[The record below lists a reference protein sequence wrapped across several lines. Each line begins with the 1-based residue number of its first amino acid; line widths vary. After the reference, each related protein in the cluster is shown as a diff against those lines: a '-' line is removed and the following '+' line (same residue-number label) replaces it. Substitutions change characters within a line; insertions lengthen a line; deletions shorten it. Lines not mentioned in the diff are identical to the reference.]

1 MRSRLLCFGALC
13 LWLDRPLA
21 SKGGRLDSRWFW
33 GLEKR
38 SDKVERRCQNGT
50 GNFMLSVQGWT
61 YLFYLQDDIYMV
73 GAFSLVTPTEIV
85 FGRGNVAQLND
96 RATTM
101 GTRVLI
107 VHGSNPGRLA
117 EVLPSLTTV
126 EIVQTLSVE
135 KEPDLNALTAAV
147 DQGKKLG
154 VDLVIGIGGG
164 SVMDSAKVLAA
175 MLPSETDLMRHL
187 EVVGEGLP
195 LTAKRL
201 PLILVPTTSGT
212 GAEVTRNAVID
223 IPDAQ
228 RKVSLRDNQLLPD
241 LALIDP
247 ALTDNCPRHVSL
259 HSGLDAITQ
268 VIEPYLSSR
277 ANLFTDM
284 LCKEAIPKGL
294 AALKQLMNG
303 ESKEAR
309 DALAQVSLFGGLA
322 LANSGLGVV
331 HGLAGPLGGLC
342 GAPHGAICGALLPAG
357 IAANRDAVTEA
368 EHKARIDQVIGWI
381 AEVFETNSDQAVPR
395 FHEWI
400 IQSGLPG
407 LESIGVTEEHII
419 AASKA
424 AASSSSMKA
433 NPVELPTAT
442 IEHIMRQ
449 SF

>member
-1 MRSRLLCFGALC
+1 MS
-13 LWLDRPLA
+13 
-21 SKGGRLDSRWFW
+21 
-33 GLEKR
+33 
-38 SDKVERRCQNGT
+38 
-50 GNFMLSVQGWT
+50 SV
-61 YLFYLQDDIYMV
+61 MPA
-73 GAFSLVTPTEIV
+73 AFSLLTPTEIV
-85 FGRGNVAQLND
+85 FGRGHISQLND
-96 RATTM
+96 RASTL
-101 GTRVLI
+101 GTRALI
-107 VHGSNPGRLA
+107 VHGSNPDRLA
-117 EVLPSLTTV
+117 GVLGSLESV
-126 EIVQTLSVE
+126 EIVQTLSVT
-135 KEPDLNALTAAV
+135 KEPELSALLAAIA
-147 DQGKKLG
+147 QGKSLG

-175 MLPSETDLMRHL
+175 MLNSDTELMSHL
-187 EVVGEGLP
+187 EVVGDGLP
-195 LTAKRL
+195 LSALRL

-228 RKVSLRDNQLLPD
+228 RKVSLRDKKLLPD

-247 ALTDNCPRHVSL
+247 ALTDYCPRSVSL
-259 HSGLDAITQ
+259 HSGLDAVTQ

-284 LCKEAIPKGL
+284 LCREAIPKGL
-294 AALKQLMNG
+294 RALKQLMNH

-331 HGLAGPLGGLC
+331 HGIAGPLGGLC

-357 IAANRDAVTEA
+357 LAANRDAVESP

-381 AEVFETNSDQAVPR
+381 AEAFETSQTDALPR
-395 FHEWI
+395 FRTWI
-400 IQSGLPG
+400 IESGLPG
-407 LESIGVTEEHII
+407 LASIGATEEHIL
-419 AASKA
+419 AATQA

-433 NPVELPTAT
+433 NPVVLPPET
-442 IEHIMRQ
+442 IEWIMRE

>member
-1 MRSRLLCFGALC
+1 MS
-13 LWLDRPLA
+13 
-21 SKGGRLDSRWFW
+21 
-33 GLEKR
+33 
-38 SDKVERRCQNGT
+38 
-50 GNFMLSVQGWT
+50 
-61 YLFYLQDDIYMV
+61 

-85 FGRGNVAQLND
+85 FGRGQIAQLNERSAKLGA
-96 RATTM
+96 RA
-101 GTRVLI
+101 LI
-107 VHGSNPGRLA
+107 VHGSNPARLSGVF
-117 EVLPSLTTV
+117 ESLKAV

-135 KEPDLNALTAAV
+135 KEPDLKTLTAAI
-147 DQGKKLG
+147 DQGKSLG
-154 VDLVIGIGGG
+154 VDLVLGIGGG

-175 MLPSETDLMRHL
+175 MLPAQSGLMSHL
-187 EVVGEGLP
+187 EVVGDGLP
-195 LTAKRL
+195 LSVRRL

-223 IPDAQ
+223 IPEAQ

-241 LALIDP
+241 LALVDP

-259 HSGLDAITQ
+259 HSGLDAVTQ

-294 AALKQLMNG
+294 LALKQLMDS
-303 ESKEAR
+303 ESEQAR

-331 HGLAGPLGGLC
+331 HGIAGPLGGLC

-357 IAANRDAVTEA
+357 IAANRDNVVDADQ
-368 EHKARIDQVIGWI
+368 KARIDQVIGWI
-381 AEVFETNSDQAVPR
+381 AEVFETSTDQALPR
-395 FHEWI
+395 LREWI

-407 LESIGVTEEHII
+407 LASIGVTEEQII
-419 AASKA
+419 AASQA

-433 NPVELPTAT
+433 NPVELSTAT
-442 IEHIMRQ
+442 IENLMRE

>member
-1 MRSRLLCFGALC
+1 MSGMA
-13 LWLDRPLA
+13 
-21 SKGGRLDSRWFW
+21 
-33 GLEKR
+33 
-38 SDKVERRCQNGT
+38 
-50 GNFMLSVQGWT
+50 
-61 YLFYLQDDIYMV
+61 
-73 GAFSLVTPTEIV
+73 GAFSLITPTEIV
-85 FGRGNVAQLND
+85 FGRGQVAQLND
-96 RATTM
+96 RAAKL
-101 GTRVLI
+101 GARALV
-107 VHGSNPGRLA
+107 VHGSNPGRLSGVF
-117 EVLPSLTTV
+117 ESLKTV
-126 EIVQTLSVE
+126 DIVQTLAVE
-135 KEPDLNALTAAV
+135 KEPDLKTLMDAIE
-147 DQGKKLG
+147 QGKSLG
-154 VDLVIGIGGG
+154 VDLVLGIGGG

-175 MLPSETDLMRHL
+175 MLPARSGLMSHL

-195 LTAKRL
+195 LSAKRL

-223 IPDAQ
+223 IPEAQ
-228 RKVSLRDNQLLPD
+228 RKVSLRDSQLLPD

-284 LCKEAIPKGL
+284 LCAEAIPKGL
-294 AALKQLMNG
+294 RALTQLMKG
-303 ESKEAR
+303 ESREAR

-331 HGLAGPLGGLC
+331 HGIAGPLGGLC

-357 IAANRDAVTEA
+357 IAANRDHVVDA

-381 AEVFETNSDQAVPR
+381 AGVFETSMDQALPR
-395 FHEWI
+395 FREWI

-407 LESIGVTEEHII
+407 LASIGVTEEQMI

-442 IEHIMRQ
+442 IENIMRE

>member
-1 MRSRLLCFGALC
+1 ML
-13 LWLDRPLA
+13 
-21 SKGGRLDSRWFW
+21 
-33 GLEKR
+33 
-38 SDKVERRCQNGT
+38 GT
-50 GNFMLSVQGWT
+50 
-61 YLFYLQDDIYMV
+61 
-73 GAFSLVTPTEIV
+73 FSLVTPTEIL
-85 FGRGNVAQLND
+85 FGRGQIAQLND
-96 RATTM
+96 RATKL
-101 GTRVLI
+101 GSRALI
-107 VHGSNPGRLA
+107 VHGRSPGRLVD
-117 EVLPSLTTV
+117 VLESLKTV
-126 EIVQTLSVE
+126 DIVQTLSVG
-135 KEPDLNALTAAV
+135 KEPDLNTLAVAIEEGKAL
-147 DQGKKLG
+147 GI
-154 VDLVIGIGGG
+154 DLVLGIGGG

-175 MLPSETDLMRHL
+175 MLPSQTELMSHL
-187 EVVGEGLP
+187 EVVGSGLP
-195 LTAKRL
+195 LSAKRL

-223 IPDAQ
+223 IPEAQ

-241 LALIDP
+241 LALVDP
-247 ALTDNCPRHVSL
+247 ALTDNCPRRVSL

-294 AALKQLMNG
+294 LALKQLMEA

-357 IAANRDAVTEA
+357 IAANRDSVIDSEQ
-368 EHKARIDQVIGWI
+368 KARIDHVIGWI
-381 AEVFETNSDQAVPR
+381 AEVFETSADQALPR
-395 FHEWI
+395 FREWI

-407 LESIGVTEEHII
+407 LASIGVTEEHIS
-419 AASKA
+419 AASQA

-433 NPVELPTAT
+433 NPVVLPAAT
-442 IEHIMRQ
+442 IEHIMRR
-449 SF
+449 SL